1 MKTGKLKV
9 YVGKLQQPDF
19 RTDGKY
25 HTYYVVEEHY
35 GPRTATLHDEEYVR
49 PTATGKKGTYRRRGD
64 YMVGS
69 GFFNPESCK
78 EVQLC
83 ECSPSIIF
91 EEYGLV
97 RTLPNHS
104 DHEEGGFEDPYKY
117 VVNQDDC

>member
-1 MKTGKLKV
+1 
-9 YVGKLQQPDF
+9 
-19 RTDGKY
+19 
-25 HTYYVVEEHY
+25 
-35 GPRTATLHDEEYVR
+35 
-49 PTATGKKGTYRRRGD
+49 
-64 YMVGS
+64 MVGS
-69 GFFNPESCK
+69 GFFNPDYCK

-104 DHEEGGFEDPYKY
+104 DHGDGGFGESYKY